1 MSIRALN
8 RLLGRSTIDPRVIE
22 AFEQDRLDEI
32 LAEYDFTPDIRRELK
47 AIPAS
52 TFEEFGALA
61 LDLVQNAEKDVSLAG
76 MHDPRQ
82 GLCSEPVVGDE
93 EQAA

>member
-8 RLLGRSTIDPRVIE
+8 RLLGRSTIDPCVIE

-32 LAEYDFTPDIRRELK
+32 LAEYDFAPDMRRELK
-47 AIPAS
+47 AIRAS

-61 LDLVQNAEKDVSLAG
+61 LDLVQNAEQDTSPAG

-82 GLCSEPVVGDE
+82 GLCPEPVVGDE

>member
-1 MSIRALN
+1 MRALN
-8 RLLGRSTIDPRVIE
+8 HLLGRSTIDPRVIE

-32 LAEYDFTPDIRRELK
+32 LGEYDFTPDIRRELK
-47 AIPAS
+47 AIRAS

-61 LDLVQNAEKDVSLAG
+61 LALVHNAGKDASLAG